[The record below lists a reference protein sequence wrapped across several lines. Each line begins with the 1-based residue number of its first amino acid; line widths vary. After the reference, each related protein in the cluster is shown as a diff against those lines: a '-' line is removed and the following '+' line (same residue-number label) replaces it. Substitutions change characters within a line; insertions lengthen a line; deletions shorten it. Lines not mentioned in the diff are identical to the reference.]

1 MPLTELK
8 NRIKS
13 VTLLEQEPMS
23 RHTTFKIGGPCAL
36 MALPV
41 NVEACKACLLAA
53 SELGIRP
60 VILGR
65 GSNLLVADEGL
76 HRFVIKPAKGM
87 DDLRIDGSTITAGAA
102 VSLRLLAQT
111 AAEAGL
117 SGLEFAHGIPGT
129 LGGALV
135 MNAGAYGGE
144 MKNVVQS
151 VQALT
156 IDGKEISFTAE
167 DCQFAYRHSI
177 FADGNYLI
185 TGATLC
191 LEVGEKAQIEAR
203 MTELAEK
210 RKTSQPLDYPSAGS
224 TFKRPKDGFAAALI
238 EQCGL
243 KGARIGGAEVSQK
256 HSGFVVNTG
265 EATCADVLAL
275 MQLVQETV
283 LRETGVA
290 LEPEVKILK

>member
-13 VTLLEQEPMS
+13 VTLLEQEPMT

-36 MALPV
+36 MALPG
-41 NVEACKACLLAA
+41 NIEACKACLLAA
-53 SELGIRP
+53 FELGVRP

-76 HRFVIKPAKGM
+76 HRFVIKLDKGM
-87 DDLRIDGSTITAGAA
+87 GDLRIDGSTITAGAA
-102 VSLRLLAQT
+102 VSLRLLAQM
-111 AAEAGL
+111 AGEAGL

-144 MKNVVQS
+144 MKNIVQS
-151 VQALT
+151 VQALA
-156 IDGKEISFTAE
+156 IDGKEISYTAE

-177 FADGNYLI
+177 FADGDYLI
-185 TGATLC
+185 TGATLRM
-191 LEVGEKAQIEAR
+191 EVGDSIQIQAR
-203 MTELAEK
+203 MAELAEK
-210 RKTSQPLDYPSAGS
+210 RKASQPLEHPSAGS

-243 KGARIGGAEVSQK
+243 KGVRIGGAEVSQK
-256 HSGFVVNTG
+256 HSGFVINIG

-275 MQLVQETV
+275 TQLVQETV

>member
-36 MALPV
+36 MALPASV
-41 NVEACKACLLAA
+41 KACKACLLAA

-76 HRFVIKPAKGM
+76 HRFVIKLAKGM
-87 DDLRIDGSTITAGAA
+87 DDLRIDGSTINAGAA
-102 VSLRLLAQT
+102 VSLRLLAQA

-144 MKNVVQS
+144 MKNVVQR
-151 VQALT
+151 VQALM

-185 TGATLC
+185 VGATLH

-275 MQLVQETV
+275 MRLVQETV